1 MSLTSK
7 IYSFFIFKK
16 TYDISLQL
24 FLDKLKIN
32 LFFFN
37 ENKIA
42 LYIYNYR
49 YLFAKCKSKSA
60 FEKLHQFEYC
70 SIVFVHFLFI

>member
-1 MSLTSK
+1 M
-7 IYSFFIFKK
+7 
-16 TYDISLQL
+16 

-49 YLFAKCKSKSA
+49 YLFAVKVHLKNCIN
-60 FEKLHQFEYC
+60 LN
-70 SIVFVHFLFI
+70 IVPLFLCIFYLFKNICIYYFYNII

>member
-49 YLFAKCKSKSA
+49 YLFAVKVHLK
-60 FEKLHQFEYC
+60 KLHQFEYC